1 MQLSIFPRIYAFFT
15 FFPEISPANYA
26 GGQPHRGLVFS
37 DDYPWRQPVWQL
49 CNTVN
54 KFAMDK
60 KCAQLWQR
68 LSAAL
73 KPQVSA
79 DSFKRWFSAVEL
91 IEAKDKTLTLAVPN
105 NIYQLWIESNYMPA
119 LQTAIVTTFGS
130 PRSVKFSSL
139 SGPDAFSAEDS
150 APLKEGS
157 LEPPG
162 DAKPSATVPGLNPR
176 NTFESFVVGPN
187 NEIAHAASLAVA
199 QAPART
205 YNPLFIY
212 GGVGLGKTHLMQAI
226 GQYVWTK
233 KKNIKVIYISSEL
246 FINEFIDAIQHSNL
260 VKFRKRYRQADLL
273 LIDDIQFLGGKER
286 SQEEFFHTFN
296 TLFDGHKQIVLSS
309 DRPASEIANL
319 EHRLVSRFE
328 WGLTAELQPPD
339 IETRLAILRKKARTM
354 QIKLQDEVFQFLAS
368 RIRTNVRRL
377 EGALMRVAS
386 FASLSG
392 KELTQEAVE
401 HLLKDILQ
409 EEARHSVTIEQI
421 QRRVAEHFD
430 VRVADMT
437 SKRRPASIAFP
448 RQVAMYLARQLT
460 KASLNEIGEAFGGRD
475 HGTVLHACKLV
486 RKRIAEQDNIR
497 QTISFIDS
505 SLQR

>member
-1 MQLSIFPRIYAFFT
+1 
-15 FFPEISPANYA
+15 
-26 GGQPHRGLVFS
+26 
-37 DDYPWRQPVWQL
+37 
-49 CNTVN
+49 
-54 KFAMDK
+54 MDETHS
-60 KCAQLWQR
+60 QLWQK

-73 KPQVSA
+73 KPQVSP
-79 DSFKRWFSAVEL
+79 DTFKRWFSAVKL
-91 IEAKDKTLTLAVPN
+91 VSATDEAFTFRVPN
-105 NIYQLWIESNYMPA
+105 NIYQFWIESNHMAA
-119 LQTAIVTTFGS
+119 LQAAMVAAFGA
-130 PRSVKFSSL
+130 PRGVKFVTASDGTAKTEPEELPEISAKEFVRE
-139 SGPDAFSAEDS
+139 SGR
-150 APLKEGS
+150 
-157 LEPPG
+157 
-162 DAKPSATVPGLNPR
+162 DAKQSSNALGLNPR
-176 NTFESFVVGPN
+176 NNFESFVVGPN

-199 QAPART
+199 KTPART

-226 GQYVWTK
+226 GQYVWAK
-233 KKNIKVIYISSEL
+233 KKGAKVMYLSSEL
-246 FINEFIDAIQHSNL
+246 FINEFIDAIQHSTL

-296 TLFDGHKQIVLSS
+296 TLFDGHKQIILSS

-339 IETRLAILRKKARTM
+339 IETRMAILRKKAKTLH
-354 QIKLQDEVFQFLAS
+354 IKLRDEIFEFLAN

-392 KELTQEAVE
+392 KELTQEVVE

-409 EEARHSVTIEQI
+409 EEARHAVTIEQI

-430 VRVADMT
+430 IRLADMT
-437 SKRRPASIAFP
+437 SKRRPANIAFP
-448 RQVAMYLARQLT
+448 RQVAMYLARELT
-460 KASLNEIGEAFGGRD
+460 KASLNEIGDAFGGRD

-486 RKRIAEQDNIR
+486 KRRMTEQDNLR

>member
-1 MQLSIFPRIYAFFT
+1 MQETYN
-15 FFPEISPANYA
+15 EI
-26 GGQPHRGLVFS
+26 
-37 DDYPWRQPVWQL
+37 WREIASGIRL
-49 CNTVN
+49 H
-54 KFAMDK
+54 
-60 KCAQLWQR
+60 
-68 LSAAL
+68 LSADAF
-73 KPQVSA
+73 Q
-79 DSFKRWFSAVEL
+79 RWFSAIEL
-91 IEAKDKTLTLAVPN
+91 VQADEIALTFQVPN
-105 NIYQLWIESNYMPA
+105 TIYQFWIESNYLNVVQSDAMSVRGSQREIKFRAADSGMTGPVVEA
-119 LQTAIVTTFGS
+119 HADRLSETLAPTAQ
-130 PRSVKFSSL
+130 
-139 SGPDAFSAEDS
+139 DEDS
-150 APLKEGS
+150 EGAINH
-157 LEPPG
+157 G
-162 DAKPSATVPGLNPR
+162 MNPR
-176 NTFESFVVGPN
+176 NRFEAFVVGSN
-187 NEIAHAASLAVA
+187 NQFAHAAALAVS
-199 QAPART
+199 QSPAKT

-226 GQYVWTK
+226 GQQTIDRRK
-233 KKNIKVIYISSEL
+233 THKVMYLSSER
-246 FINEFIDAIQHSNL
+246 FINEFIDAIQHNML
-260 VKFRKRYRQADLL
+260 VRFRKRYRQADVL
-273 LIDDIQFLGGKER
+273 LIDDIQFLSGKER

-339 IETRLAILRKKARTM
+339 VETRMAILRKKARTL
-354 QIKLQDEVFQFLAS
+354 QIKLEDQVFEFLAN

-392 KELTQEAVE
+392 KELTQDVVE

-409 EEARHSVTIEQI
+409 EEARHSITIEQI

-430 VRVADMT
+430 VRLADMT

-448 RQVAMYLARQLT
+448 RQVAMYLARELT

-475 HGTVLHACKLV
+475 HGTVLHACKQV
-486 RKRIAEQDNIR
+486 KRRMKEQDSIR